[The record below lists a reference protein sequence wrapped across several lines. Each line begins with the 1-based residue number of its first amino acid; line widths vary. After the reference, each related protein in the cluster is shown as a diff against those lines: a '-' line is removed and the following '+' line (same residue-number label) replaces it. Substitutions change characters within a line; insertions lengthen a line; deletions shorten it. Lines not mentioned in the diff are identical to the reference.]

1 MIEVLLRVLEVAVV
15 PIVVAGV
22 TAGVGA
28 WALIR
33 SHRKDVKDLDDRN
46 TEQHHQNAT
55 LMTHLSVQVGGIDS
69 KIDRLDQ
76 RLDNVQQWAAD
87 HEKNHLLEDSA
98 Q

>member
-1 MIEVLLRVLEVAVV
+1 MDVVLRFVETAIV

-33 SHRKDVKDLDDRN
+33 SHRKDVRDLDDRN
-46 TEQHHQNAT
+46 TEQHNQNAT
-55 LMTHLSVQVGGIDS
+55 LMTHLSRQVGGIDS

-76 RLDNVQQWAAD
+76 RLDHVQQWAAE
-87 HEKNHLLEDSA
+87 HEITHLIEDSA
-98 Q
+98 P

>member
-1 MIEVLLRVLEVAVV
+1 MDSLLRILEVAIV

-33 SHRKDVKDLDDRN
+33 SHRKDVRELDDRN
-46 TEQHHQNAT
+46 TEQHNQNAT
-55 LMTHLSVQVGGIDS
+55 LMTHLSRQVGGIDS

-76 RLDNVQQWAAD
+76 RLDNVQQWAAE
-87 HEKNHLLEDSA
+87 HEMTHLIEDSTP
-98 Q
+98 